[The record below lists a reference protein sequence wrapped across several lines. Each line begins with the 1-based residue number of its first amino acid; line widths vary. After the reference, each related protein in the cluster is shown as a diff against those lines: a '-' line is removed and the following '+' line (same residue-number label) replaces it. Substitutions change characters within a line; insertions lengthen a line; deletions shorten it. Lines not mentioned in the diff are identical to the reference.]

1 MAEFWIFFQ
10 LGLRHVLDINGYDHI
25 LFLVALTAPFLFKDW
40 KQILLLVTVFTVGHT
55 VAMILSVYNVIAMRS
70 VIIEFLIPI
79 TILITALFTL
89 LNGGKPGKPQS
100 QTIIMLITLFFGII
114 HGLGFSTYFKSLLS
128 GSPTDKLLPLF
139 EFALGIEAAQVIIVI
154 CVLVISYAIQTF
166 TKFNKRDWTLIL
178 SAFVVGVVLPMIIE
192 NDIWK

>member
-10 LGLRHVLDINGYDHI
+10 LGLRHVLDINGYDHL

-40 KQILLLVTVFTVGHT
+40 KQILILVSIFTLGHT
-55 VAMILSVYNVIAMRS
+55 VAMLLNVYNIVSVRS
-70 VIIEFLIPI
+70 VLIEFLIPVS
-79 TILITALFTL
+79 ILITALFTL
-89 LNGGKPGKPQS
+89 LSGGKPAKPQS
-100 QTIIMLITLFFGII
+100 KTAIMFITLFFGII

-128 GSPTDKLLPLF
+128 GTPTDKLLPLF

-154 CVLVISYAIQTF
+154 VVLILSYVVQTF
-166 TKFNKRDWTLIL
+166 TRFNKRDWTLVL
-178 SAFVVGVVLPMIIE
+178 SAFVIGVVLPMIVE

>member
-100 QTIIMLITLFFGII
+100 QTFIMLITLFFGII